1 MTEMAQISNQNIT
14 GFGPLPADQSIWEIT
29 VSYDVNFRDDEVG
42 GDFDDAVKLWEDDR
56 GAPFGGG
63 DDQITPYPIPDRFTA
78 FSSVVSRQKSITVF
92 RDQLDTEI
100 GDEEVK
106 AQIWL
111 RRADSGG
118 PADDEVYTPIQEM
131 SP

>member
-1 MTEMAQISNQNIT
+1 MANIINQGISDY
-14 GFGPLPADQSIWEIT
+14 GPLPNDDNIWAIT
-29 VSYDVNFRDDEVG
+29 VSYDIRFRDDEVSL
-42 GDFDDAVKLWEDDR
+42 DFDDAVKLWEDDR
-56 GAPFGGG
+56 GEPFGGG
-63 DDQITPYPIPDRFTA
+63 DDQITPYPIPSRFRA
-78 FSSVVSRQKSITVF
+78 SSPLVSREKTITVF

-100 GDEEVK
+100 GNEEVK

-118 PADDEVYTPIQEM
+118 PADDEVYTPITEM